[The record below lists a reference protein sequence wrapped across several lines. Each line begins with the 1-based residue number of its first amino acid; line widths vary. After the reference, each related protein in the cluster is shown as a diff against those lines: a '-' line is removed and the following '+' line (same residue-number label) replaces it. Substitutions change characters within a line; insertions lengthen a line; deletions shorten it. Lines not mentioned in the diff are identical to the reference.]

1 VEHSIIVEGL
11 TKRYGDKLALD
22 DVSFKVERGEVFGYL
37 GPNGA
42 GKSTT
47 INILS
52 GLIEPTG
59 GTAVIDGHD
68 LRHERVEIKR
78 KIGVVPEASNLY
90 DELTVR
96 ENLGFVSKL
105 YHVPR
110 RLREERIARLLDS
123 FDLDEQGG
131 RRFGRLSKGLKRRT
145 VLAAAL
151 IHEPDILFL
160 DEPTSGLDVVSARTL
175 RRMIEGFKE
184 REITVFLT
192 THYIEEAGSLCDRIA
207 ILVRG
212 KIVTID
218 TPQALEA
225 AAQEMPVLDA
235 RVDRGERLTEEAL
248 GGVPAQDIR
257 VTGDRVR
264 IYTRDITGSIKALSR
279 VSEEKGFSITELNT
293 VKPSLEDA
301 FIRLT
306 GLSADQ
312 MKTEKEG
319 RR

>member
-22 DVSFKVERGEVFGYL
+22 GVSFKVERGEVFGYL

-59 GTAVIDGHD
+59 GTAFIDGHD
-68 LRHERVEIKR
+68 LRRERVEIKR

-110 RLREERIARLLDS
+110 RLREERITRLLDS
-123 FDLDEQGG
+123 FDLDEYGG

-151 IHEPDILFL
+151 VHEPDILFL

-218 TPQALEA
+218 TPHALEA

-235 RVDRGERLTEEAL
+235 RVEHGERLTEEAL
-248 GGVPAQDIR
+248 VGVPAQDIR

-264 IYTRDITGSIKALSR
+264 IYTRDIPGAIKALSR

-319 RR
+319 KR

>member
-1 VEHSIIVEGL
+1 MEHSIIVEGL

>member
-1 VEHSIIVEGL
+1 MEHSIIVKGL

-59 GTAVIDGHD
+59 GSAVIDGHD
-68 LRHERVEIKR
+68 LIRGRMKIKR

-131 RRFGRLSKGLKRRT
+131 SRFGRLSKGLKRRT

-151 IHEPDILFL
+151 VHEPDVLFL

-175 RRMIEGFKE
+175 RRMIEEFKE

-192 THYIEEAGSLCDRIA
+192 THYIEEAGSLCDRVA

-212 KIVTID
+212 KIITID
-218 TPQALEA
+218 TPHALEA

-235 RVDRGERLTEEAL
+235 RVEHGERLTEEAL

-257 VTGDRVR
+257 VTGNRIR
-264 IYTRDITGSIKALSR
+264 IYTRDIPGAIKALSR
-279 VSEEKGFSITELNT
+279 VSEDTGFPITELNT

-319 RR
+319 KR

>member
-11 TKRYGDKLALD
+11 TKRYGDKPALD
-22 DVSFKVERGEVFGYL
+22 GVSFKVERGEVFGYL

-59 GTAVIDGHD
+59 GTA
-68 LRHERVEIKR
+68 
-78 KIGVVPEASNLY
+78 

-123 FDLDEQGG
+123 FDLDEYGG
-131 RRFGRLSKGLKRRT
+131 RRFGRLSKGLKRRA

-175 RRMIEGFKE
+175 RRMIEEFKE

-235 RVDRGERLTEEAL
+235 RVENGERLTEEAL

-264 IYTRDITGSIKALSR
+264 IYTRDIPGAIRALSR
-279 VSEEKGFSITELNT
+279 VSEELGFSIMELNT

-306 GLSADQ
+306 GLSADL

>member
-22 DVSFKVERGEVFGYL
+22 GVGFKVERGEVFGYL

-68 LRHERVEIKR
+68 LRRERVEIKR

-123 FDLDEQGG
+123 FDLEEYGG

-192 THYIEEAGSLCDRIA
+192 THYIEEAGSLCDRVA

-212 KIVTID
+212 KIVKID
-218 TPQALEA
+218 TPHALEA

-235 RVDRGERLTEEAL
+235 RVEHGERLTEEAL
-248 GGVPAQDIR
+248 VGVPAQDIR

-264 IYTRDITGSIKALSR
+264 IYTRDIPGAIKALSR

-319 RR
+319 KR

>member
-22 DVSFKVERGEVFGYL
+22 GVGFKVERGEVFGYL

-68 LRHERVEIKR
+68 LRRERVEIKR

-123 FDLDEQGG
+123 FDLEEYGG

-207 ILVRG
+207 ILVCG

-218 TPQALEA
+218 TPHALEA

-235 RVDRGERLTEEAL
+235 RVENGERLTEEAL

-264 IYTRDITGSIKALSR
+264 IYTWDIPGAIRALSR
-279 VSEEKGFSITELNT
+279 VSEEKGFSIMELNT

-306 GLSADQ
+306 GLSADL

>member
-22 DVSFKVERGEVFGYL
+22 GVSFKVERGEVFGYL

-59 GTAVIDGHD
+59 GTAFIDGHD
-68 LRHERVEIKR
+68 LRRERVEIKR

-110 RLREERIARLLDS
+110 RLREERITRLLDS
-123 FDLDEQGG
+123 FDLDEHGG

-151 IHEPDILFL
+151 VHEPDILFL

-218 TPQALEA
+218 TPHALEA

-235 RVDRGERLTEEAL
+235 RVEHGERLTEEAL
-248 GGVPAQDIR
+248 VGVPAQDIR

-264 IYTRDITGSIKALSR
+264 IYTRDIPGAIKALSR

-319 RR
+319 KR

>member
-1 VEHSIIVEGL
+1 MEHSIIVEGL

-131 RRFGRLSKGLKRRT
+131 RRFGSLSKGLKRRT

-184 REITVFLT
+184 RDITVFLT

-212 KIVTID
+212 KILTID

-225 AAQEMPVLDA
+225 AAQEIPVLDA
-235 RVDRGERLTEEAL
+235 RVDHGERLTEEAL
-248 GGVPAQDIR
+248 AGVPAQDIR
-257 VTGDRVR
+257 VTGDRLK
-264 IYTRDITGSIKALSR
+264 IYTRDIPGAIKTLSH
-279 VSEEKGFSITELNT
+279 VSEETGFSITELNT

-312 MKTEKEG
+312 MRTEKEG

>member
-1 VEHSIIVEGL
+1 MEHSIIVEGL

-22 DVSFKVERGEVFGYL
+22 GVSFKVERGEVFGYL

-68 LRHERVEIKR
+68 LRRERVEIKR

-110 RLREERIARLLDS
+110 RLREERITRLLAS
-123 FDLDEQGG
+123 FDLDEYGG

-151 IHEPDILFL
+151 VHEPDILFL

-218 TPQALEA
+218 TPHALEA
-225 AAQEMPVLDA
+225 AAQEIPVLDA
-235 RVDRGERLTEEAL
+235 RVEHGERLTEEAL

-257 VTGDRVR
+257 VTGDRIR
-264 IYTRDITGSIKALSR
+264 IYTRDIPGAIRALSR
-279 VSEEKGFSITELNT
+279 VSEELGFSITELNT

-319 RR
+319 KR

>member
-1 VEHSIIVEGL
+1 MEHSIIVEGL

-22 DVSFKVERGEVFGYL
+22 GVSFKVERGEVFGYL

-68 LRHERVEIKR
+68 LRRERVEIKR

-110 RLREERIARLLDS
+110 RPREERITRLLAS
-123 FDLDEQGG
+123 FDLDEYGG

-151 IHEPDILFL
+151 VHEPDILFL

-218 TPQALEA
+218 TPHALEA
-225 AAQEMPVLDA
+225 AAQEIPVLDA
-235 RVDRGERLTEEAL
+235 RVEHGERLTEEAL

-257 VTGDRVR
+257 VTGDRIR
-264 IYTRDITGSIKALSR
+264 IYTRDIPGAIRALSR
-279 VSEEKGFSITELNT
+279 VSEELGFSITELNT

-319 RR
+319 KR

>member
-1 VEHSIIVEGL
+1 MDYSIIVDGL
-11 TKRYGDKLALD
+11 TKRYGEQMALD
-22 DVSFKVERGEVFGYL
+22 GVSFNVERGEVFGYL

-52 GLIEPTG
+52 GLIEPTD
-59 GTAVIDGHD
+59 GTAFVDGHD
-68 LRHERVEIKR
+68 IRRERVEIKK
-78 KIGVVPEASNLY
+78 KIGVVPETSNLY

-110 RLREERIARLLDS
+110 RLREERITRLLDS
-123 FDLDEQGG
+123 FDLNEYGG
-131 RRFGRLSKGLKRRT
+131 RGFGKLSKGLKRRT

-151 IHEPDILFL
+151 VHEPDILFL

-175 RRMIEGFKE
+175 RRMIKEFKE

-192 THYIEEAGSLCDRIA
+192 THYIEEAGGLCDRIA

-212 KIVTID
+212 KITKID
-218 TPQALEA
+218 TPHALES
-225 AAQEMPVLDA
+225 AAQEIPVLDA
-235 RVDRGERLTEEAL
+235 RVESSEQLTKAAL
-248 GGVPAQDIR
+248 SGVPAQDIM

-264 IYTRDITGSIKALSR
+264 IYTRDIPGAINALSR
-279 VSEEKGFSITELNT
+279 VSEERGFSITELNT
-293 VKPSLEDA
+293 LKPSLEDA
-301 FIRLT
+301 FIQLT

-319 RR
+319 KR

>member
-1 VEHSIIVEGL
+1 MEHSIIVEGL

-22 DVSFKVERGEVFGYL
+22 GVSFKVGRGEVFGYL

-68 LRHERVEIKR
+68 LRRERVEIKR

-123 FDLDEQGG
+123 FDLDEYGG
-131 RRFGRLSKGLKRRT
+131 RRFGRLSKGLKRRA

-151 IHEPDILFL
+151 VHEPDILFL

-175 RRMIEGFKE
+175 RHMIEAFKE

-207 ILVRG
+207 ILVCG

-218 TPQALEA
+218 TPHALEA

-235 RVDRGERLTEEAL
+235 RVENGERLTEEAL

-264 IYTRDITGSIKALSR
+264 IYTRDIPGAIRALSR
-279 VSEEKGFSITELNT
+279 VSEEMGFSIMELNT

-306 GLSADQ
+306 GLSADL
-312 MKTEKEG
+312 MRTEKEG

>member
-1 VEHSIIVEGL
+1 
-11 TKRYGDKLALD
+11 
-22 DVSFKVERGEVFGYL
+22 VFGYL

-68 LRHERVEIKR
+68 LRRERVEIKR

-110 RLREERIARLLDS
+110 RLREERITRLLDS
-123 FDLDEQGG
+123 FDLEEYGG
-131 RRFGRLSKGLKRRT
+131 RGFGRLSKGLKRRT

-151 IHEPDILFL
+151 VHEPDILFL

-212 KIVTID
+212 KIITID
-218 TPQALEA
+218 TPHALEA

-235 RVDRGERLTEEAL
+235 RVEHGERLTEETL

-257 VTGDRVR
+257 VKGDRIR
-264 IYTRDITGSIKALSR
+264 IYTRDIPGAIRALSR
-279 VSEEKGFSITELNT
+279 VSEETGFSITELNT

-319 RR
+319 KR

>member
-22 DVSFKVERGEVFGYL
+22 GVSFKVGRGEVFGYL

-68 LRHERVEIKR
+68 LRRERVEIKR

-123 FDLDEQGG
+123 FDLDEYGG
-131 RRFGRLSKGLKRRT
+131 RRFGRLSKGLKRRA

-151 IHEPDILFL
+151 VHEPDILFL

-175 RRMIEGFKE
+175 RHMIEAFKE

-207 ILVRG
+207 ILVCG

-218 TPQALEA
+218 TPHALEA

-235 RVDRGERLTEEAL
+235 RVENGERLTEEAL

-264 IYTRDITGSIKALSR
+264 IYTRDIPGAIRALSR
-279 VSEEKGFSITELNT
+279 VSEEMGFSIMELNT

-306 GLSADQ
+306 GLSADL
-312 MKTEKEG
+312 MRTEKEG

>member
-1 VEHSIIVEGL
+1 VEHSIVMEGL
-11 TKRYGDKLALD
+11 TKRYGDKLAID
-22 DVSFKVERGEVFGYL
+22 GVSFKVERGEVFGYL

-59 GTAVIDGHD
+59 GTALIDGLD
-68 LRHERVEIKR
+68 LRRERVEIKR

-110 RLREERIARLLDS
+110 RLREERITRLLDS
-123 FDLDEQGG
+123 FDLDEHGG

-192 THYIEEAGSLCDRIA
+192 THYIEEAGSLCDRVA

-235 RVDRGERLTEEAL
+235 RVENGERLTEEAL
-248 GGVPAQDIR
+248 GGVPARDIR
-257 VTGDRVR
+257 VTDDRVR
-264 IYTRDITGSIKALSR
+264 IYTQDIPGAIKALSR
-279 VSEEKGFSITELNT
+279 VSEELGFSITEMNT
-293 VKPSLEDA
+293 LKPSLEDA

-319 RR
+319 KR

>member
-11 TKRYGDKLALD
+11 TKRYGDKPALD
-22 DVSFKVERGEVFGYL
+22 GVSFKVERGEVFGYL

>member
-1 VEHSIIVEGL
+1 MEHSIVVEGL
-11 TKRYGDKLALD
+11 TKRYGDNLALD
-22 DVSFKVERGEVFGYL
+22 GVSFEVERGEVFGYL

-47 INILS
+47 INIIS

-59 GTAVIDGHD
+59 GTAVIDGLD
-68 LRHERVEIKR
+68 LRRERVEIKR

-110 RLREERIARLLDS
+110 RLREERITRLLDS
-123 FDLDEQGG
+123 FDLDEYGG

-192 THYIEEAGSLCDRIA
+192 THYIEEAGSLCDRIG
-207 ILVRG
+207 IIVRG
-212 KIVTID
+212 KIVKID
-218 TPQALEA
+218 APHALEA
-225 AAQEMPVLDA
+225 AAQEMPVLNA
-235 RVDRGERLTEEAL
+235 RLEYGERLTEEAL
-248 GGVPAQDIR
+248 GGVPAQEIR

-264 IYTRDITGSIKALSR
+264 IYTRDIPGAIKALSR
-279 VSEEKGFSITELNT
+279 VSEELGLSITELNT

-319 RR
+319 KR

>member
-1 VEHSIIVEGL
+1 MEHSIIVEGL
-11 TKRYGDKLALD
+11 TKRYGDKPALD
-22 DVSFKVERGEVFGYL
+22 GVSFKVERGEVFGYL

-68 LRHERVEIKR
+68 LRRERVEIKR

-123 FDLDEQGG
+123 FDLDEYGG
-131 RRFGRLSKGLKRRT
+131 RRFGRLSKGLKRRA

-235 RVDRGERLTEEAL
+235 RVENGERLTEEAL

-264 IYTRDITGSIKALSR
+264 IYTRDIPGAIRALSR
-279 VSEEKGFSITELNT
+279 VSEELGFSIMELNT

-306 GLSADQ
+306 GLSADL

>member
-11 TKRYGDKLALD
+11 TKRYGDKPALD
-22 DVSFKVERGEVFGYL
+22 GVSFKVERGEVFGYL

-68 LRHERVEIKR
+68 LRRERVEIKR

-123 FDLDEQGG
+123 FDLDEYGG
-131 RRFGRLSKGLKRRT
+131 RRFGRLSKGLKRRA

-175 RRMIEGFKE
+175 RRMIEEFKE

-235 RVDRGERLTEEAL
+235 RVENGERLTEEAL

-264 IYTRDITGSIKALSR
+264 IYTRDIPGAIRALSR
-279 VSEEKGFSITELNT
+279 VSEELGFSIMELNT

-306 GLSADQ
+306 GLSADL